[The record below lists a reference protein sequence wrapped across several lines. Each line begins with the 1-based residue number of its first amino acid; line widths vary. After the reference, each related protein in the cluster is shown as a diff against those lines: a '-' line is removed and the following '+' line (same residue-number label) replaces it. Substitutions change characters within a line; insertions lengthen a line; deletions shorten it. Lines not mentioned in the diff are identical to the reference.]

1 MINKIAWLGLTL
13 LFSSLACARE
23 TVVYQFGAS
32 GLTDG
37 SAPNGGLVFDAEGN
51 IYGTTVAGGSFG
63 FGTAFELTPSQDGT
77 WQEIVLYNFCS
88 AGTQNF
94 CADGQFPQ
102 AGVIFDRSGNL
113 YGTTVSG
120 GANGLD
126 DGVVFE
132 LSPPSQP
139 GGSWT
144 EQVLWS
150 FGGANDGAAPYGGL
164 AMDAIGNLYGT
175 TSGSVTTGVGVVFE
189 LSSGQN
195 GWTESLLHIFCLEY
209 PDCSDGAEP
218 KAGVT
223 FDNAGNLYGTT
234 VFGGQANRI
243 GWGVAYELS
252 PVKSGWAE
260 NVLKVF
266 SSVTGGRTS
275 AGITIDPA
283 GHLYG
288 GSSEGGAD
296 QCGGFFRLNTFVVFP
311 LSGGNGCSPQADLLY
326 SSGALFGSASKG
338 GANSQGA
345 LFEFTAKGNKV
356 TQTILYNFCQQA
368 NCADGSEPN
377 GSLTLRNG
385 RLYGATLTGGAHN
398 AGVIYQIAE

>member
-1 MINKIAWLGLTL
+1 MITKSIWLTLTL
-13 LFSSLACARE
+13 LLSYLALAQE
-23 TVVYQFGAS
+23 TVIYQFGA
-32 GLTDG
+32 GGPNDG
-37 SAPNGGLVFDAEGN
+37 AEPNGGLVFDAAGN
-51 IYGTTVAGGSFG
+51 MYGTTVAGGSLG
-63 FGTAFELTPSQDGT
+63 FGTAFELSPLQDGT
-77 WQEIVLYNFCS
+77 WQELVLYNFCS
-88 AGTQNF
+88 AGTENF

-102 AGVIFDRSGNL
+102 AGVIFDTSGNL

-164 AMDAIGNLYGT
+164 AMDAAGNLYGT
-175 TSGSVTTGVGVVFE
+175 TSGSVTAGVGVVFK

-195 GWTESLLHIFCLEY
+195 GWTESLLHIFCLKY

-234 VFGGQANRI
+234 VFGGQANKI

-252 PVKSGWAE
+252 PMASGWSE
-260 NVLKVF
+260 TVLKVF

-283 GHLYG
+283 GNLYG
-288 GSSEGGAD
+288 GLSQGGP
-296 QCGGFFRLNTFVVFP
+296 QCGGYFRLLPFEEVQ
-311 LSGGNGCSPQADLLY
+311 LSSGCSPESDLVY
-326 SSGALFGSASKG
+326 SSGALFGSTGQG
-338 GANSQGA
+338 GTKSQGVV
-345 LFEFTAKGNKV
+345 FKYTTKGNHV
-356 TQTILYNFCQQA
+356 TQTILYNFCQQP
-368 NCADGSEPN
+368 NCADGSIPN
-377 GSLTLRNG
+377 GSPTLRDG
-385 RLYGATLTGGAHN
+385 QLFGATEQGGLYN
-398 AGVIYQIAE
+398 LGVIYQIAE